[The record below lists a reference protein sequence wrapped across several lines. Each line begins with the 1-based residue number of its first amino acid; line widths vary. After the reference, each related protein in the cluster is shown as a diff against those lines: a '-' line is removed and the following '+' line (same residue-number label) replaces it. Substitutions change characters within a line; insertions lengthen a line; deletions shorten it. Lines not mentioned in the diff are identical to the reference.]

1 MYVMHAQKPDVKTLD
16 TFGGNFSERDFDVD
30 MVAVAC
36 SVSSTHQEGNP
47 HLEQKLVFISNIFN
61 FFTFI
66 FKEPGK
72 ESTTINLN
80 DAEDLMNIEPVN
92 TGEIM

>member
-47 HLEQKLVFISNIFN
+47 HLE
-61 FFTFI
+61 
-66 FKEPGK
+66 
-72 ESTTINLN
+72 
-80 DAEDLMNIEPVN
+80 
-92 TGEIM
+92 